1 MATITAPVCAH
12 CNTASTIELSDA
24 EVKALDEM
32 RFIQDAL
39 PNRTDD
45 ERELL
50 MTGTHPA
57 CWDAMFPP
65 EDEEDELN
73 FDHVPFDETF

>member
-1 MATITAPVCAH
+1 MVTITAPTCQL
-12 CNTASTIELSDA
+12 CNTASTIELTEEEA
-24 EVKALDEM
+24 HRLKTV

-50 MTGTHPA
+50 ISGTHPA
-57 CWDAMFPP
+57 CWNAIFPP
-65 EDEEDELN
+65 EDED
-73 FDHVPFDETF
+73 